1 MQIKKPIKNKHTILN
16 SKQLYQKKYKKSTIN
31 EQVKKLK
38 MIKELFINIIEIL
51 LLIILLIALIWSS
64 VPLIIAIHNIMI
76 KPAII
81 MKFLSHLIT
90 LL

>member
-1 MQIKKPIKNKHTILN
+1 MQNKKPIKNKHIILN
-16 SKQLYQKKYKKSTIN
+16 LKQLYQKKYQKSTIN

-38 MIKELFINIIEIL
+38 MIKELFVNIIEII

-64 VPLIIAIHNIMI
+64 VPLIITIHTLIV

-90 LL
+90 LF